1 MDEEQ
6 RQRDRATRDR
16 AEWTNSQGTNSQGTN
31 SQGAIDG
38 ADCRRGS
45 KTICGRAGFDC
56 ESRVSGWPHAPPHWL
71 EGKGIYIVTAS
82 TMWRNHVFRRTELL
96 DYLLNT
102 LREDAERYAWRFE
115 AWSVFSNHYHFVGR
129 ALEDARSL
137 EPFIQSVHA
146 KTARYANELDGVL
159 GRQVWFNYWDSQL
172 TFLNSYLARLNYVH
186 QNPVR
191 HGLVRSASQYRWCS
205 AEWFERT
212 ASRSHVKTVYQFKMD
227 RVNVI
232 DDFTPIIVD
241 STRKDEG

>member
-1 MDEEQ
+1 MVEDRGQ
-6 RQRDRATRDR
+6 RDQGQRDRASQGR
-16 AEWTNSQGTNSQGTN
+16 AGLSASQGTESTG
-31 SQGAIDG
+31 GLDG
-38 ADCRRGS
+38 ADCQRGS

-82 TMWRNHVFRRTELL
+82 TMWQNHVFRRTELL

-102 LREDAERYAWRFE
+102 LREDAERYAWRLE

-212 ASRSHVKTVYQFKMD
+212 ASRSHVKTVYQFKID

-232 DDFTPIIVD
+232 DGFTPIIVD